1 MATVI
6 SKYRTKNTKQNVE
19 EKKKKIQNIILIIQK
34 RKFKTFKEGETIK
47 RESQFLHIF
56 DETKKLL
63 PNFSNCMV
71 N

>member
-34 RKFKTFKEGETIK
+34 IHKRDNFKST
-47 RESQFLHIF
+47 
-56 DETKKLL
+56 
-63 PNFSNCMV
+63 
-71 N
+71 